1 MTEMEAETF
10 GTGEMKSPECK
21 SMLGPQYLS
30 TKPTQPSFGF
40 GTATRESTSKVF
52 LSRKAKT
59 DHIGKASPG
68 PVYNLK
74 SSVGKQIQSHCE
86 SAPAFMFGKRHTK
99 GGEENQKAPGPGKY
113 EMPSS
118 IGKQAMSSKSNSEK
132 WRFPTANRWSN
143 TKKDFSDHFGTPA
156 ARDFKPAN
164 GWLGDSAKFSFSGE
178 AKRYDVGKGS
188 PGVEP
193 SFLKAPGPG
202 TYESKSSLGTQPET
216 KKKTSQQVKFGTS
229 VRGSNKVY
237 VSRQHE
243 REVLG
248 HQSPGPNMYI
258 LPNSVGPQISS
269 KNKSAPSTRFG
280 SSDRFSDIK
289 SHNKRDEIPK
299 VNPGPG
305 SYAI

>member
-21 SMLGPQYLS
+21 SMFGPQYLS

-248 HQSPGPNMYI
+248 HQSPGPNI
-258 LPNSVGPQISS
+258 IPNSVGPQISS

-299 VNPGPG
+299 VNSGPG